1 MTKDL
6 NLSMRKA
13 ASLLLIFGLSS
24 TLLAQNYTD
33 PFSASAAP
41 SNQETLASE
50 NISTS
55 GHSSGTISEEAF
67 SDIPDEMYPL
77 NLEQVKEI
85 RRLYNETMR
94 ASTFKQD
101 TPPRPTT
108 SNFVVDL
115 SPGAVPPV
123 IRLLSGYVSSLQF
136 FDSTNQPWPIKAY
149 DLGNASSFNIQTLN
163 DTSADASSL
172 SNSLL
177 VQAVTMYRE
186 ANMVVMLEGLNTPIF
201 LQLIPGQQSVDYRV
215 EIVVPRSGPNA
226 KYDIKSLPEE
236 VSPILRDFLHYI
248 PPLGSQ
254 KLAVSG
260 DSDASQAWIYNNRLY
275 LRTELDVVSPG
286 WLSRVTHTDGQ
297 TKVYEMNKTPV
308 ILASKNGRQLKLTL
322 EMKEGS

>member
-1 MTKDL
+1 MINDL
-6 NLSMRKA
+6 NISMKA
-13 ASLLLIFGLSS
+13 IARISLLVTLSS
-24 TLLAQNYTD
+24 ILSAQSYTD
-33 PFSASAAP
+33 PFAANTGP
-41 SNQETLASE
+41 SDQETLASE

-67 SDIPDEMYPL
+67 SEIPDEMYPL

-108 SNFVVDL
+108 SSFVVDL

-163 DTSADASSL
+163 DTSGDVASL
-172 SNSLL
+172 SNSML

-226 KYDIKSLPEE
+226 KYDMKSMPEE
-236 VSPILRDFLHYI
+236 VSPILRDFLHYV

-254 KLAVSG
+254 KVIVTG
-260 DSDASQAWIYNNRLY
+260 DSDASQAWVYNNRLY

-286 WLSRVTHTDGQ
+286 WVSRVTHTDGE